1 MSGHKVLGPTAP
13 SPSLVLQ
20 HQRQLRSKPQLA
32 GCVGPRTQ
40 RKLARSSI
48 TPSAAATTSL
58 EWQEIEETVSSNGH
72 YPFKVFPGAKPAISQ
87 PNTLPSELAS
97 LTTSTKPVVL
107 IRDTNAWCPFCE
119 RVWLAL
125 EEKQVPYDTVLVSLQ
140 NKPEWYM
147 QLVPTKKVPA
157 MSFTDSNN
165 QREVIWE
172 SKDILLEMED
182 RFREVPLLPADP
194 SLRQEA
200 LTIME
205 DLETKHD
212 VGAAGFKFMAGGSMF
227 NRTEPRDPAQL
238 PQFQAEF
245 ERELRWMESTLAKH
259 EGGPYFLG
267 SMFSLVDIM
276 FISFMERLVA
286 GLPFFRGYSLKDNPD
301 FPRISEWVRAM
312 NQRDAYRRVK
322 TDDYTY
328 KLLFSRMGS
337 MQPYVPPLQ
346 VDEATMEARRTVA
359 ARITKN
365 RTEILADIMKNSGL
379 LPFAVASNNTNNN
392 SNSSSSTQGVG
403 PVPTGAELI
412 EAVEFHLRRLCSLL
426 LHGNPG
432 PKAGDAYAKAA
443 GAAALAFF
451 RNRATSPRDMTAPE
465 ADEFR
470 SAIDELL
477 KDVY

>member
-1 MSGHKVLGPTAP
+1 MSGYKVLGHTAP
-13 SPSLVLQ
+13 SPSLLQ
-20 HQRQLRSKPQLA
+20 HQKHRKSQPQRA
-32 GCVGPRTQ
+32 VGPRTQ
-40 RKLARSSI
+40 RRSARCPPK
-48 TPSAAATTSL
+48 PSAAATSL
-58 EWQEIEETVSSNGH
+58 EWQEIEDTVNSNGH
-72 YPFKVFPGAKPAISQ
+72 YPFKVFPGAKPAVAQ

-165 QREVIWE
+165 QRELIWE

-227 NRTEPRDPAQL
+227 NRAEPRDPAQL

-245 ERELRWMESTLAKH
+245 EQELRWMEGTLVKH
-259 EGGPYFLG
+259 GGPYFLG

-286 GLPFFRGYSLKDNPD
+286 GLPFFRGYSLKDNPE
-301 FPRISEWVRAM
+301 FPRIAEWVRAM

-359 ARITKN
+359 ARITRN

-379 LPFAVASNNTNNN
+379 LPFAVASNNTSSS
-392 SNSSSSTQGVG
+392 SNSSSNTQGVG

-412 EAVEFHLRRLCSLL
+412 EAVEFHLRRMCSLL

-432 PKAGDAYAKAA
+432 PKAGDAYAKAV